1 MRNFSSDFRRFLRP
15 FAIVTAIALGALG
28 SSFVQTAPADTS
40 KTAASAVA
48 GAAATAGATP
58 AAGASTPSGDPK
70 AGEALFKANCTSC
83 HALNK
88 RVLGPPL
95 AGVNQKYNDQA
106 YLTKWIKNSPAM
118 IASGDKRSVAIYEEY
133 NKAAMSVFPQFS
145 DGDIEN
151 ILSYIQV
158 EGDKKPDVAA
168 GAAGATG
175 GTTTAESG
183 VSDFMLIG
191 LIAVVVIAFLVILVL
206 NRVIGTLERLL
217 LKKGTEIILPE
228 VQEDEDAEPKDRLGT
243 VKKLAKNKKLV
254 GFVVIAI
261 IITMGSF
268 GWMGLWNT
276 GVQQGYQPVQPIK
289 FSHQLHAGTN
299 QIQCQYCHSGAW
311 KSKNAT
317 IPSLNICMNCHKY
330 VQATEKYNG
339 EISPEIS
346 KIYAALDYSPETQKY
361 GDNPRPIEWVRI
373 HNLPDLAYFNHS
385 QHVKV
390 AGIQCQKCHGPIQE
404 MQEVY
409 QYSPLT
415 MKWCINCHKQTEVNS
430 KGNPYYD
437 KVIAAHDKIK
447 KGEKV
452 TAAVL
457 GGIECGKCH
466 Y

>member
-1 MRNFSSDFRRFLRP
+1 MRNFSSHFRSIFRP
-15 FAIVTAIALGALG
+15 LALASVIALSVVSLTFGQA
-28 SSFVQTAPADTS
+28 APADT
-40 KTAASAVA
+40 
-48 GAAATAGATP
+48 AAAAAP
-58 AAGASTPSGDPK
+58 AAAAGAGPTGDAA
-70 AGEALFKANCTSC
+70 AGEALFKANCSAC

-88 RVLGPPL
+88 RVLGPAL
-95 AGVNQKYNDQA
+95 AGVNEKQSNEW
-106 YLTKWIKNSPAM
+106 LHKWIKNSSAF
-118 IASGDKRSVAIYEEY
+118 IASGDKDAVAIFEEY
-133 NKAAMSVFPQFS
+133 NKVAMPSFAQLS
-145 DGDIEN
+145 DGDIDN
-151 ILSYIQV
+151 ILTYIK
-158 EGDKKPDVAA
+158 EA
-168 GAAGATG
+168 GAEKPAAATATAGADG
-175 GTTTAESG
+175 AAPAETG
-183 VSDFMLIG
+183 VSNFMIIG
-191 LIAVVVIAFLVILVL
+191 LIAVVLIAFLVIVVL

-217 LKKGTEIILPE
+217 VKKEEDDEPQTEEIEE
-228 VQEDEDAEPKDRLGT
+228 VEKDKFAV
-243 VKKLAKNKKLV
+243 VKKLARNKKFV
-254 GFVVIAI
+254 FFVVLALL
-261 IITMGSF
+261 ITLGSF

-299 QIQCQYCHSGAW
+299 QIECQYCHSGAW

-339 EISPEIS
+339 EISPEIQ
-346 KIYAALDYSPETQKY
+346 KIYTALDYNPETQKY
-361 GDNPRPIEWVRI
+361 GTNTRPIEWVRI

-390 AGIQCQKCHGPIQE
+390 AGIACQKCHGPIQE
-404 MQEVY
+404 MAEVY

-415 MKWCINCHKQTEVNS
+415 MKWCINCHKETEVNS
-430 KGNPYYD
+430 KGNAYYD

-457 GGIECGKCH
+457 GGLECGKCH

>member
-15 FAIVTAIALGALG
+15 FVIVTAIALGALG
-28 SSFVQTAPADTS
+28 SSFIQTAPADTS
-40 KTAASAVA
+40 KTAAPTVA
-48 GAAATAGATP
+48 GAAPTGGDAA
-58 AAGASTPSGDPK
+58 AAGSTVAGDPK

-88 RVLGPPL
+88 RVLGPAL
-95 AGVNQKYNDQA
+95 AGINQKYNDQT

-133 NKAAMSVFPQFS
+133 NKAAMTPFPQFS
-145 DGDIEN
+145 DGDVEN
-151 ILSYIQV
+151 ILAYIQI
-158 EGDKKPDVAA
+158 EGDKKPDAV
-168 GAAGATG
+168 AAGATG
-175 GTTTAESG
+175 ATTTAESG

-191 LIAVVVIAFLVILVL
+191 LIAVVIIAFLVILVL

-217 LKKGTEIILPE
+217 LKKGTDIILI
-228 VQEDEDAEPKDRLGT
+228 EDDENDNAEPKDRLAT

-254 GFVVIAI
+254 AFVVIAI
-261 IITMGSF
+261 IITLGSF

-390 AGIQCQKCHGPIQE
+390 AGIACQKCHGPIQE

-437 KVIAAHDKIK
+437 KVIAAHEKIK

-457 GGIECGKCH
+457 GGLECGKCH

>member
-1 MRNFSSDFRRFLRP
+1 MRNFSSDFRRLLRSLTM
-15 FAIVTAIALGALG
+15 VTTIMLSAAGLAFG
-28 SSFVQTAPADTS
+28 QTAPADSS
-40 KTAASAVA
+40 KTAAPAA
-48 GAAATAGATP
+48 GAAAAPTGDAT
-58 AAGASTPSGDPK
+58 

-88 RVLGPPL
+88 RVLGPAL
-95 AGVNQKYNDQA
+95 AGINQKYNDEA
-106 YLTKWIKNSPAM
+106 YLIKWIKNSPGT
-118 IASGDKRSVAIYEEY
+118 IASGDKRAVAIYEEY
-133 NKAAMSVFPQFS
+133 NKAAMTPFPQFS
-145 DGDIEN
+145 DDDVKN
-151 ILSYIQV
+151 ILAYVQV
-158 EGDKKPDVAA
+158 EGDKKPAVAA
-168 GAAGATG
+168 VAGGAAS
-175 GTTTAESG
+175 AESG
-183 VSDFMLIG
+183 GGGISNFMLIG

-206 NRVIGTLERLL
+206 NKVIGTLERLL
-217 LKKGTEIILPE
+217 LKKGDEILVEEEIE
-228 VQEDEDAEPKDRLGT
+228 SIPKDRFAL
-243 VKKLAKNKKLV
+243 VKTLAKNKKFV
-254 GFVVIAI
+254 FFVVLAS
-261 IITMGSF
+261 IITLSSF
-268 GWMGLWNT
+268 GFMGLWNT

-339 EISPEIS
+339 EISPEIK
-346 KIYAALDYSPETQKY
+346 KIYSALDYNPETQSY
-361 GDNPRPIEWVRI
+361 GENTRPVEWVRI

-390 AGIQCQKCHGPIQE
+390 AGIACQKCHGPIQTME
-404 MQEVY
+404 EVY

-415 MKWCINCHKQTEVNS
+415 MKWCINCHRETEVKYKDNA
-430 KGNPYYD
+430 YYD

-457 GGIECGKCH
+457 GGLECGKCH

>member
-1 MRNFSSDFRRFLRP
+1 MRNFSSDFSRLIRSVAVASAAMLIMVNTTFGQVAP
-15 FAIVTAIALGALG
+15 KD
-28 SSFVQTAPADTS
+28 SSN
-40 KTAASAVA
+40 TAAPVA
-48 GAAATAGATP
+48 GASA
-58 AAGASTPSGDPK
+58 PSGDAT
-70 AGEALFKANCTSC
+70 AGEALFKANCVSC

-88 RVLGPPL
+88 RVLGPAL
-95 AGVNQKYNDQA
+95 AGINQKYNDEA
-106 YLTKWIKNSPAM
+106 YLIKWIKNSPAM

-145 DGDIEN
+145 DDDVKN
-151 ILSYIQV
+151 ILAYIQV
-158 EGDKKPDVAA
+158 EGDKKPEAAAGAVVAA
-168 GAAGATG
+168 GAEAEG
-175 GTTTAESG
+175 GI
-183 VSDFMLIG
+183 SDFMLIG

-217 LKKGTEIILPE
+217 LNKGDAILIE
-228 VQEDEDAEPKDRLGT
+228 EEAEEAPKDRLAV
-243 VKKLAKNKKLV
+243 VKKLAKNKKFV
-254 GFVVIAI
+254 GFFVIGLV
-261 IITMGSF
+261 ITLASF

-276 GVQQGYQPVQPIK
+276 GIQQGYQPVQPIK

-339 EISPEIS
+339 EISPEIK
-346 KIYAALDYSPETQKY
+346 KIYSALDYNPETQSY
-361 GDNPRPIEWVRI
+361 GENPRPIEWIRI

-390 AGIQCQKCHGPIQE
+390 AGIACQKCHGEIQTME
-404 MQEVY
+404 EVY
-409 QYSPLT
+409 QYAPLT
-415 MKWCINCHKQTEVNS
+415 MKWCINCHKETEVKYKDNA
-430 KGNPYYD
+430 YYD

-457 GGIECGKCH
+457 GGLECGKCH

>member
-1 MRNFSSDFRRFLRP
+1 MRKFSSDFRRFLRP
-15 FAIVTAIALGALG
+15 FAIVIAIALGALG

-40 KTAASAVA
+40 KTAVPAVA
-48 GAAATAGATP
+48 GAAAPGAGATVAGGP
-58 AAGASTPSGDPK
+58 AVAGDPK

-88 RVLGPPL
+88 RVLGPAL
-95 AGVNQKYNDQA
+95 AGVNAKQSNEW
-106 YLTKWIKNSPAM
+106 LHKWIKNSPAF
-118 IASGDKRSVAIYEEY
+118 IATGDKDAVAIYNEY
-133 NKAAMSVFPQFS
+133 NKAAMTPFPQFS
-145 DGDIEN
+145 DGDIDN
-151 ILSYIQV
+151 ILAYIKI
-158 EGDKKPDVAA
+158 EGDKKPDVVAGAA
-168 GAAGATG
+168 GAAGA
-175 GTTTAESG
+175 TTTAESG

-217 LKKGTEIILPE
+217 LKKGTEVILPE
-228 VQEDEDAEPKDRLGT
+228 IEDDEDAEPKDRLAT
-243 VKKLAKNKKLV
+243 VRKLAKNKKLV

-268 GWMGLWNT
+268 GWMGMWNT
-276 GVQQGYQPVQPIK
+276 GVHQGYQPVQPIK

-390 AGIQCQKCHGPIQE
+390 AGIKCQKCHGPIQE

-415 MKWCINCHKQTEVNS
+415 MKWCINCHKETEVNS

-437 KVIAAHDKIK
+437 KVIAAHEKIK

>member
-1 MRNFSSDFRRFLRP
+1 MRNFSSDFRRLLRP
-15 FAIVTAIALGALG
+15 IAIASAIIFSTVNLTFA
-28 SSFVQTAPADTS
+28 QTAPADS
-40 KTAASAVA
+40 SGKVA
-48 GAAATAGATP
+48 PA
-58 AAGASTPSGDPK
+58 AAGASTVAGDAT

-88 RVLGPPL
+88 RVLGPAL
-95 AGVNQKYNDQA
+95 AGVNEKQSNEW
-106 YLTKWIKNSPAM
+106 LHKWIKNSPAF
-118 IASGDKRSVAIYEEY
+118 IATGDKDAVAIYEEY
-133 NKAAMSVFPQFS
+133 NKAAMTPFPQFS
-145 DGDIEN
+145 DADIDN
-151 ILSYIQV
+151 ILAYIKV
-158 EGDKKPDVAA
+158 EGDKKPEAA
-168 GAAGATG
+168 AAVGATAA
-175 GTTTAESG
+175 TADSG
-183 VSDFMLIG
+183 VSDFMLVG
-191 LIAVVVIAFLVILVL
+191 LIAVVLIAFLVILVL

-217 LKKGTEIILPE
+217 LKREGEVILP
-228 VQEDEDAEPKDRLGT
+228 AEEEEEGEAKDRFVT
-243 VKKLAKNKKLV
+243 VKKLAKNKKFV
-254 GFVVIAI
+254 AFVVLALL
-261 IITMGSF
+261 ITLGSF
-268 GWMGLWNT
+268 GWMGLWTT

-289 FSHQLHAGTN
+289 FSHELHAGTN

-339 EISPEIS
+339 EISPEIK
-346 KIYAALDYSPETQKY
+346 KIYSALDYNPETQKY
-361 GDNPRPIEWVRI
+361 GENPRPIEWLRI

-390 AGIQCQKCHGPIQE
+390 AGIECQKCHGPIQT

-415 MKWCINCHKQTEVNS
+415 MKWCINCHKETEVNS
-430 KGNPYYD
+430 KGNAYYD

-447 KGEKV
+447 KGEKI

-457 GGIECGKCH
+457 GGLECGKCH